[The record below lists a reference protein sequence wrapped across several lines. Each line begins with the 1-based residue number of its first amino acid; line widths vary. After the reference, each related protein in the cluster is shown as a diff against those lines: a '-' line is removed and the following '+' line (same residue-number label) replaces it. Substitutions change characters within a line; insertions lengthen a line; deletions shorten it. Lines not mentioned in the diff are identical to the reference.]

1 MDSFPRFASRPGF
14 YFELRSF
21 AKAITTS
28 RFRSSRLGLYRPH
41 NYLIVQALLER
52 SVFLLLIQEYYVC
65 DTVDS
70 AWR

>member
-1 MDSFPRFASRPGF
+1 
-14 YFELRSF
+14 
-21 AKAITTS
+21 
-28 RFRSSRLGLYRPH
+28 
-41 NYLIVQALLER
+41 VQALLER